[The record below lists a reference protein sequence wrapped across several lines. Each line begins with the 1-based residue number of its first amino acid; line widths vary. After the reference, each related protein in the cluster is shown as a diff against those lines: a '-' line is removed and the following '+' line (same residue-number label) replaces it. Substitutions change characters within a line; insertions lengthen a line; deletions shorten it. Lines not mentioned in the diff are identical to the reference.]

1 MQEFIVSE
9 TNKIFNKAIKR
20 FAKKDKI
27 EQNNVSILLNLVGS
41 EEDRSVQYRVCHE
54 YQPVKS
60 VTIMEVLG
68 VLIDLKGYSMLVP
81 PQIKRILQDFEL
93 ENNSKDIEVGVFLN
107 PEEDDEILYFLFN
120 NGQLVKKF
128 ELANVLKLEIA

>member
-27 EQNNVSILLNLVGS
+27 EQSDVSILLNLVG
-41 EEDRSVQYRVCHE
+41 EGEDRAVQYRVCHK

-81 PQIKRILQDFEL
+81 PQIKKILEGFEFDHQ
-93 ENNSKDIEVGVFLN
+93 SRDIEVGIFLN
-107 PEEDDEILYFLFN
+107 PEEDDEILYFLFKE
-120 NGQLVKKF
+120 GQLVGKF
-128 ELANVLKLEIA
+128 ELADVLKLEIA